1 MDSFLYL
8 LVLVFFYLLRIYNK
22 TRKIT
27 LFIVAHGKEYP
38 GQLIYYH
45 TKEVRMVYSQQCS
58 GLENI
63 EDDRTIKARYKAF
76 STPCKTDST
85 YHSLE
90 QSFYLLSRLPNEHI
104 LHLPKLRNSFYII
117 HIYPDDFYDILL
129 HKFEESSRKIVESIV
144 GTLCDNT
151 SIKDLPQNIDIFINK
166 LVKSIP
172 EDQKIGHWL
181 LNRKHDLIQYIK
193 ETVVQLHDLHDKQV
207 HVISN
212 CKLNNKCK
220 IVRPTYQRQYQFHA
234 TYNLSKEEIEQSY
247 YGLHVIYDREHPG
260 IQQDELSDKNNIF
273 VCGAISNNG
282 DVIVRDKRILQGR
295 IKELSIRFNQYIKNR
310 GRMGDISTVIYLT
323 DIIDFFIEEG
333 YHVINIIDTAC
344 RTYANE
350 PIIKVVENTD
360 FDHTL

>member
-1 MDSFLYL
+1 M
-8 LVLVFFYLLRIYNK
+8 
-22 TRKIT
+22 
-27 LFIVAHGKEYP
+27 
-38 GQLIYYH
+38 
-45 TKEVRMVYSQQCS
+45 
-58 GLENI
+58 
-63 EDDRTIKARYKAF
+63 
-76 STPCKTDST
+76 
-85 YHSLE
+85 
-90 QSFYLLSRLPNEHI
+90 
-104 LHLPKLRNSFYII
+104 
-117 HIYPDDFYDILL
+117 
-129 HKFEESSRKIVESIV
+129 ESIV
-144 GTLCDNT
+144 ETLCDNT

-207 HVISN
+207 HVIRN

-220 IVRPTYQRQYQFHA
+220 ILRPTYQRQYQFHA
-234 TYNLSKEEIEQSY
+234 TYNLSKEEIEQSC
-247 YGLHVIYDREHPG
+247 YGLHVIYDSEHPS
-260 IQQDELSDKNNIF
+260 IQQEELTDKNNIF
-273 VCGAISNNG
+273 VCGAISNKG

-295 IKELSIRFNQYIKNR
+295 IKDLSIQLNQYIKNR
-310 GRMGDISTVIYLT
+310 GRIGDISTVIYLT

-350 PIIKVVENTD
+350 PIIQVVENTD